1 MDIKDKYNIHD
12 IIRYRY
18 EYMCAQYGKHP
29 TRIILGWEI
38 IRMLEETYYNFYPR
52 GFYFDQSNIIYMGTP
67 VTVDRQNGRLISM
80 SIDEDFEV

>member
-1 MDIKDKYNIHD
+1 MEIKDKYSIHD
-12 IIRYRY
+12 IIHSKYDY
-18 EYMCAQYGKHP
+18 IACKYGKMP

-38 IRMLEETYYNFYPR
+38 IRMLEETYHNFSSR

-67 VTVDRQNGRLISM
+67 VTVDKYNGRIINI